1 MARRSRDNR
10 RRIPGYEEERPSR
23 DDRAREHRRV
33 RHQAHQIL
41 NSVADPDEVEP
52 IPEVRRTRPDVP
64 SESPTPARNRFKVWK
79 TKFWKRRD
87 SYKDMKAELDSRWEE
102 MVEAEEEEEAW

>member
-10 RRIPGYEEERPSR
+10 KRIPGYEEERPSR
-23 DDRAREHRRV
+23 EDRAREHRRV
-33 RHQAHQIL
+33 RHQTHQIL
-41 NSVADPDEVEP
+41 GAVDDPEEVDP

-64 SESPTPARNRFKVWK
+64 SEPAVPERHRFRVWK

-87 SYKDMKAELDSRWEE
+87 AYHDLKAELDARWEE
-102 MVEAEEEEEAW
+102 FAEPDEEEDW